1 MQRSPPPHESPGK
14 AEDSDP
20 RTPMEKFK
28 ELARSVVNA
37 PRDKVKEEEERIA
50 LENAARKKRGPSNS
64 AAKR

>member
-1 MQRSPPPHESPGK
+1 
-14 AEDSDP
+14 
-20 RTPMEKFK
+20 MEKFK